1 MRLTVINGS
10 PRGKGSNTTILMDAF
25 LKGFMKKEG
34 NHFEVFYLNKKY
46 DEPTLQKNFLHSEAI
61 IVAFPLYT
69 DAMPG
74 IVKEYF
80 ELLEP
85 YKRVNP
91 GLKLGYVVQSGFPE
105 SYQSFFIAR
114 YLKKITGYFEA
125 EYLGTIIKGGV
136 EGIQIKPNWM
146 KRGILKKFE
155 KLGYHFAHAE
165 EFDRKLIEKLA
176 KPVHLPP
183 FTLIIYRLMHLLRLS
198 NFYWDMQLKKNQAF
212 EKRWDKPYL
221 R

>member
-10 PRGKGSNTTILMDAF
+10 PRGKRSNTAILMDAF

-34 NHFEVFYLNKKY
+34 NQYEIFYLNKKY
-46 DEPTLQKNFLHSEAI
+46 DEPSLQKNFLHSEAI

-105 SYQSFFIAR
+105 SYHSFFVAR

-125 EYLGTIIKGGV
+125 QYLGTIIKGGI
-136 EGIQIKPNWM
+136 EGIQIKPHWM
-146 KRGILKKFE
+146 KRSVLKKFE
-155 KLGYHFAHAE
+155 NLGYKFALRE

-176 KPVHLPP
+176 KPVHLSP
-183 FTLIIYRLMHLLRLS
+183 FTLGAYRLMNLLGMS
-198 NFYWDMQLKKNQAF
+198 NYYWDMQLKKNKAF
-212 EKRWDKPYL
+212 ENRWEKPYL
-221 R
+221 